1 MTALRRSM
9 IQRRPR
15 GALEAAIHARDPATG
30 ARLGAHAP
38 RIAQPRSAMPQRV
51 RLVVV
56 ICFLATTA
64 AARDPRQLTAVRVAA
79 GAIQIDGSLDD
90 PGWAGVAFSA
100 GFLQKRPVDGAVPSQ
115 STEVAVAFDDTAV
128 IVGVRLTQPPETIR
142 GGLTRRDTFKDL
154 DAIAV
159 SLDTYGDH
167 RTAYTFGITAGG
179 TRFDHYHASD
189 DETDVD
195 PSFDPVW
202 DAATA
207 ISPTGWTAELRIPFS
222 QLVALPQVP
231 QRWGINLTRW
241 IAATGEQ
248 VYWQLIPSDAT
259 GWSSGFGSLVG
270 IDGVELHRRLELLP
284 FVAADATLGARRSL
298 GVRIGGDLKAPVGRS
313 ATLQA
318 TVLPDF
324 GQVEAD
330 PAVLNL
336 TTVETIFDE
345 KRPFFVDNRRMF
357 EGGSIDAD
365 TRYFYTRRIGAIP
378 RQTAGTAPTGA
389 PTTDAILGAAKLF
402 GRTLSGLSAGAL
414 VALSERTEAADH
426 TPLAPL
432 TAFAIA
438 RAQQQLDRR
447 GSTIGVIATGVDRQ
461 LAPDDP
467 LAKQLPQTAFAGGA
481 DWNLRL
487 GDGDSALS
495 GDVGASR
502 VAGSHDAITLV
513 QQAPAHYLQ
522 RPDRSAGSLD
532 PMRTSL
538 SGLRG
543 AIRFD
548 QLAGAHWL
556 GSVEASAISRGFELN
571 DAGILQTADRLN
583 GQATL
588 TYRDNHVI
596 GALRRYQLSLIG
608 VGQWNLERTRVGSRI
623 ILNTTTVW
631 RNDWQVDT
639 HVHYEPRAESDQL
652 TRGGPLM
659 ATPRMY
665 DSYVNITNSPAS
677 HLRYGGELFGG
688 IDELGR
694 RTLELSTTMAYSSD
708 GHWTVSAQP
717 DLEVDAHQRQYV
729 TTIAGGPAATFG
741 QRYVFGELRRN
752 TASLPV
758 RFGYALTAN
767 LTLDLYAAPYLT
779 SGRYAG
785 LGELAA
791 PRSLQLRR
799 YGDGG
804 LAITTAGDGYDVVD
818 GGTQFHLAK
827 PDFEQVAFRST
838 AVVRWE
844 WAPGSTLFVVWQQD
858 RRGGSPM
865 SGVAGPEL
873 FGDLFSVPGSHT
885 FAVKLA
891 YWSPWF

>member
-1 MTALRRSM
+1 MPL
-9 IQRRPR
+9 
-15 GALEAAIHARDPATG
+15 HFARIAVPIVLLSAPAG
-30 ARLGAHAP
+30 ARE
-38 RIAQPRSAMPQRV
+38 
-51 RLVVV
+51 
-56 ICFLATTA
+56 T
-64 AARDPRQLTAVRVAA
+64 RQLTAVRVGP
-79 GAIQIDGSLDD
+79 GAIQVDGSLDD
-90 PGWAGVAFSA
+90 PGWAGVAFTA
-100 GFLQKRPVDGAVPSQ
+100 GFLQKRPVDGAAPSQ
-115 STEVAVAFDDTAV
+115 PTEVAVAFDDTAL
-128 IVGVRLTQPPETIR
+128 IVGVRLTQRPETIR
-142 GGLTRRDTFKDL
+142 AGLTRRDTFKDL

-167 RTAYTFGITAGG
+167 RTAYTFGVTAGG
-179 TRFDHYHASD
+179 TRFDHFHARD
-189 DETDVD
+189 DETDID

-202 DAATA
+202 EAATA
-207 ISPTGWTAELRIPFS
+207 RGPMGWTAELRIPFS

-231 QRWGINLTRW
+231 RCWGINVTRW

-248 VYWQLIPSDAT
+248 LYWQLIPSDAT

-270 IDGVELHRRLELLP
+270 IDGALLHRRLELLP
-284 FVAADATLGARRSL
+284 FVATDATLGARRAV
-298 GVRIGGDLKAPVGRS
+298 GVRLGADLKAPVGRS

-345 KRPFFVDNRRMF
+345 KRPFFVDSRRMF
-357 EGGSIDAD
+357 EGGSIGAD

-378 RQTAGTAPTGA
+378 RQTAGDAPEGA
-389 PTTDAILGAAKLF
+389 PTTAAILGAGKLF

-414 VALSERTEAADH
+414 VAVSDRTEASGRTAGRLGSVTRGAADH

-432 TAFAIA
+432 TAFGIA

-447 GSTIGVIATGVDRQ
+447 GSTIGVIATGVERR

-467 LAKQLPQTAFAGGA
+467 LANRLPRAAFAGGA

-487 GDGDSALS
+487 GDGGSALS
-495 GDVGASR
+495 GDVAASR
-502 VAGSHDAITLV
+502 VAGSRDAITLV

-522 RPDRSAGSLD
+522 RPDRSSGSLD

-538 SGLRG
+538 AGLRG
-543 AIRFD
+543 AIRFE

-556 GSVEASAISRGFELN
+556 GSVEATAISRGFELN
-571 DAGILQTADRLN
+571 DAGILQVADRL
-583 GQATL
+583 GGEAAL
-588 TYRDNHVI
+588 TYRDNHVA

-608 VGQWNLERTRVGSRI
+608 GGQWNFERTRVKARI
-623 ILNTTTVW
+623 MVNTTTVW
-631 RNDWQVDT
+631 RNDWQVDS
-639 HVHYEPRAESDQL
+639 HAHYEPRAVSDQL
-652 TRGGPLM
+652 TRGGPVM
-659 ATPRMY
+659 ATPGTFDGSVTVR
-665 DSYVNITNSPAS
+665 NSPAS
-677 HLRYGGELFGG
+677 PLRHGGQLFAVADGLGG
-688 IDELGR
+688 
-694 RTLELSTTMAYSSD
+694 RTLDLSATVAYSSG

-729 TTIAGGPAATFG
+729 ATIAGGPAATFG

-758 RFGYALTAN
+758 RFGYAFTAD

-799 YGDGG
+799 YGEGG
-804 LAITTAGDGYDVVD
+804 LAIAATGDGYDVVD
-818 GGTQFHLAK
+818 GAARFHLAN
-827 PDFEQVAFRST
+827 PDFDQVAFRST

-858 RRGGSPM
+858 RHGGSAM
-865 SGVAGPEL
+865 GGVAGPEL
-873 FGDLFSVPGSHT
+873 LGDLFSVPGSHT

-891 YWSPWF
+891 YWSPWL